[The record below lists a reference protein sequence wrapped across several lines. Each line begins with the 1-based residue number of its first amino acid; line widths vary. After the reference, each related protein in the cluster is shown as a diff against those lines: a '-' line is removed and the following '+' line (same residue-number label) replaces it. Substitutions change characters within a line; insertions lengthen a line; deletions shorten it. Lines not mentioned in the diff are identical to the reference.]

1 MTSLTGS
8 WCASC
13 GERFR
18 REGDAFGHRCP
29 PNHTG
34 FNPGDM
40 ARVDGVTGQVITV
53 SRSSVEVYFRQSFQA
68 HWYAAGQLERVAA

>member
-1 MTSLTGS
+1 VIATS
-8 WCASC
+8 CAGC

-34 FNPGDM
+34 FAPGDTV
-40 ARVDGVTGQVITV
+40 RVGGVTGQVVTV
-53 SRSSVEVYFRQSFQA
+53 SRGAIEVYFRQSLEA
-68 HWYAAGQLERVAA
+68 HWYAAAQVERVAA

>member
-1 MTSLTGS
+1 MIATS
-8 WCASC
+8 CATC

-34 FNPGDM
+34 FTLGDPV
-40 ARVDGVTGQVITV
+40 RVGGVTGQVVTV
-53 SRSSVEVYFRQSFQA
+53 SRAAVEVYFRQSLEA
-68 HWYAAGQLERVAA
+68 RWYAAGQLERVAA